1 MNLGWYAHRLG
12 SMSAPEVVWRLR
24 GVGRTYR
31 SGGRYGVP
39 TDSELLGSGNRTW
52 SDALSAFRE
61 GAGGALLFG
70 KTRAEEIADRLPLQV
85 EALIRAAERTCEN
98 RFEFFADP
106 EVRLDTPIDWWSDPL
121 RGVQWPSKPAH
132 RIDHRRGPGDPKW
145 IWELNRLQ
153 HLPWL
158 ASARMFTGEERF
170 ATVALSQLDSWIA
183 RNPPGWGIAWRGAFE
198 AGIRSISVALTL
210 DGLRDAQA
218 LTEARFARAVRMLA
232 AGAERCLQDR
242 SRFSSANNHLVGELA
257 GPAIVAL
264 LLPEL
269 RHAARWEADAVA
281 ALAVEAD
288 RQILPDGAGA
298 EQALGYQ
305 VFVVELLTVV
315 AAVLFRRY
323 GHAPDRLT
331 AAIFR
336 SREYLEAVIG
346 ECDPEPHYGDD
357 DQGFAVRLGPEP
369 RRTVREHLGIV
380 DAFLADRPAGAV
392 ESPESLTAAWL
403 SSARPVKVREQ
414 ITLRTTAAGSA
425 FAPDGGMAVL
435 RSGPRTILMD
445 VGALGYLSIAAHG
458 HSDALAMSLNFA
470 GESLIGDPG
479 TGSYYRNPE
488 WREAHRSTRAHAT
501 ACVDGLD
508 QSVRGGPFL
517 WMRHAQVRVREI
529 DLLGGIVDAEHDGYR
544 RLPAPV
550 VHRRRVMAPP
560 TLKSVLVL
568 DLFTGRGRH
577 DVHVSWPMAPDLEV
591 EPAGAGHRARRRG
604 VPVLELAYAVSGGV
618 VTTEAVRGDDDS
630 ALGWWS
636 RELEHRVPAWAPSV
650 RCHADLPF
658 VCATVLLPF
667 PESRAPGPHAVVPA
681 RSIADLRVDV
691 EEGRVQV
698 EWIDLDGPHRV
709 AFEMDRVRT

>member
-12 SMSAPEVVWRLR
+12 SMSAPEVVWRMR
-24 GVGRTYR
+24 GVGRTYW
-31 SGGRYGVP
+31 SGGRCGVP
-39 TDSELLGSGNRTW
+39 RDSELLGSGHRTW

-61 GAGGALLFG
+61 AAEGPLLFG
-70 KTRAEEIADRLPLQV
+70 KTRAEDIAERLPLQV
-85 EALIRAAERTCEN
+85 GALIRAAERTCEN

-106 EVRLDTPIDWWSDPL
+106 EVRLETPIDWWSDPL
-121 RGVQWPSKPAH
+121 RSVQWPSKPAH

-210 DGLRDAQA
+210 DGLRDSQA

-232 AGAERCLQDR
+232 ASAERCLQDR

-269 RHAARWEADAVA
+269 RCAARWEADAVA
-281 ALAVEAD
+281 ALAAEAD

-315 AAVLFRRY
+315 AAVLIRRY

-336 SREYLEAVIG
+336 SREYLEAIIG

-380 DAFLADRPAGAV
+380 DAFLADRPVGAV

-403 SSARPVKVREQ
+403 SSARPVNVREQ

-458 HSDALAMSLNFA
+458 HADALAMSLNFA

-488 WREAHRSTRAHAT
+488 WRAVHRSTRAHAT
-501 ACVDGLD
+501 ACVDGHD

-517 WMRHAQVRVREI
+517 WMRHARVRVREI
-529 DLLGGIVDAEHDGYR
+529 DLVRGIVDAEHDGYR
-544 RLPAPV
+544 RLSDPV
-550 VHRRRVMAPP
+550 VHRRRLVAPP
-560 TLKSVLVL
+560 ALESVLVL
-568 DLFTGRGRH
+568 DLFTGHGRH
-577 DVHVSWPMAPDLEV
+577 DVHVSWPMAPDLDV
-591 EPAGAGHRARRRG
+591 ESVGAGHRVRRHG
-604 VPVLELAYAVSGGV
+604 VPVLELVYAVSGGV
-618 VTTEAVRGDDDS
+618 VTTEAFHGDGGS
-630 ALGWWS
+630 GLGWWS
-636 RELEHRVPAWAPSV
+636 RRLEHREPAWAPSV
-650 RCHADLPF
+650 RCSADLPF
-658 VCATVLLPF
+658 VCATVLLP
-667 PESRAPGPHAVVPA
+667 HAARDTSGARSTPPA
-681 RSIADLRVDV
+681 RTVTDLRV
-691 EEGRVQV
+691 EIEGERVQV
-698 EWIDLDGPHRV
+698 AWNDVDGRHRVDLDLG
-709 AFEMDRVRT
+709 TGSS